1 MSCSIVSGRE
11 LGLFAFMQKQGRRQD
26 NPVGGWRILGLT
38 KLLLI
43 DNETDR
49 AQQIERRLQLWGL
62 ECSTASSFLYALTKL
77 EWQRPELVL
86 VREGSNDDMTASEF
100 CSTVKQ
106 DSGLRRIPLVLLA
119 EAGSETVASDR
130 RFDLVLEDL
139 DERMLGAH
147 LARFLRRIETN
158 HEPEYDTLE
167 DIPILGSTPTEV
179 NIRDFA
185 RLVRHLSE
193 GLKSGRLAVQSDVQ
207 PEQVF
212 MILDHG
218 QIVHAVFGGL
228 EGSPAFRRLLDTFD
242 GSKKLSCLFEE
253 EPRWRIGSYPRSIP
267 RSERQRL
274 MDQVKQPDSYDT
286 QVLKF
291 RLPHH

>member
-1 MSCSIVSGRE
+1 M
-11 LGLFAFMQKQGRRQD
+11 
-26 NPVGGWRILGLT
+26 
-38 KLLLI
+38 
-43 DNETDR
+43 
-49 AQQIERRLQLWGL
+49 WGL
-62 ECSTASSFLYALTKL
+62 ECSTAGSFLYALTML

-100 CSTVKQ
+100 CTTVKQ
-106 DSGLRRIPLVLLA
+106 DSGLKQIPMILLA
-119 EAGSETVASDR
+119 EAGAKTVAANR

-139 DERMLGAH
+139 DEGMLGAQV
-147 LARFLRRIETN
+147 ARFLRRLETN
-158 HEPEYDTLE
+158 REPAYDTLE
-167 DIPILGSTPTEV
+167 GISILDGAPAEV
-179 NIRDFA
+179 NLRDFGK
-185 RLVRHLSE
+185 LIWHLTE
-193 GLKSGRLAVQSDVQ
+193 GLKSGRLTAQSDSQ

-242 GSKKLSCLFEE
+242 GPKKLSCVFEQ